1 MYNEFQPKGLLRAFA
16 LFKYRGTQTLFSFQI
31 IVPLLTL
38 MVGDCWTL
46 AKLDVMDNQNIFL
59 FLVIFLCTRKQTL
72 YLSPCSSFI
81 KKIKKFKKLK
91 KKKKIYIYIY
101 MYII

>member
-16 LFKYRGTQTLFSFQI
+16 LFKNRGTQTLFFSFQI
-31 IVPLLTL
+31 IVQLLTL

-81 KKIKKFKKLK
+81 KKIKKLKKLK
-91 KKKKIYIYIY
+91 KYIY
-101 MYII
+101 MYVI